1 MQEPSVSFKSKVFR
15 SSLKQQGS
23 RALFCLL
30 PRSCSGISRQTRR
43 SISRLVTWSA
53 ACHLS
58 EKFFLSVISLNSSPS
73 LNSTG
78 NFLKDPCKPWKDIL
92 IFSKTKIEIPA
103 LSQPGQPEDCQVSE
117 KIHLVNELHRP
128 PRELRESQSDGS
140 SSKEMFTAGQTSNTT
155 TSSLIPDPKD
165 ELGNSSTKD
174 PELSVLS
181 EVPSG
186 QVPPLKQLEAV
197 DLVGFSPCFIYL
209 YFIILSCLF

>member
-78 NFLKDPCKPWKDIL
+78 NFLKDPCKPSKYIL
-92 IFSKTKIEIPA
+92 IWPKTKIEFLWQLLTSLDNQRIA
-103 LSQPGQPEDCQVSE
+103 RWVKRFISSMNFTRRPGSCG
-117 KIHLVNELHRP
+117 N
-128 PRELRESQSDGS
+128 LRVME
-140 SSKEMFTAGQTSNTT
+140 
-155 TSSLIPDPKD
+155 
-165 ELGNSSTKD
+165 
-174 PELSVLS
+174 VL
-181 EVPSG
+181 
-186 QVPPLKQLEAV
+186 QRRHQRLAKQATPPLLHSYQIQKMSWGTVAPKIQ
-197 DLVGFSPCFIYL
+197 
-209 YFIILSCLF
+209 SCPFCRRCHLDKCPH

>member
-1 MQEPSVSFKSKVFR
+1 MKSKFTCNLQWHFELQCNAMQEPSVSFKSKVFR

-117 KIHLVNELHRP
+117 KIHLVNELHRRP
-128 PRELRESQSDGS
+128 GNC
-140 SSKEMFTAGQTSNTT
+140 GN
-155 TSSLIPDPKD
+155 
-165 ELGNSSTKD
+165 LGV
-174 PELSVLS
+174 EEVL
-181 EVPSG
+181 
-186 QVPPLKQLEAV
+186 QRR
-197 DLVGFSPCFIYL
+197 C
-209 YFIILSCLF
+209 